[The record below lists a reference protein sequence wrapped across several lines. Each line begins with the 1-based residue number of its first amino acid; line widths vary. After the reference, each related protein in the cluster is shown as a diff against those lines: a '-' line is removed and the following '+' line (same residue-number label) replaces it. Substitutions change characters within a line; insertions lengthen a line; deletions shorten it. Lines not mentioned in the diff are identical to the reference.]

1 MTGTLSFAAAS
12 GWGAA
17 FSGALLGI
25 SLAAPPGP
33 IMAVMANAAMHGRK
47 RESLITACGAMT
59 ADATWLLLASLGAA
73 TLLRAHPQVLG
84 VLGLIGAILLVWMAV
99 TTARMGRMDI
109 EHAAPGGYRL
119 GYVMVLTS
127 PFSLAWWLANG
138 AILFSTWGWPG
149 IAGMFVALFV
159 YSVFITWVFHWIGQR
174 ARRGVRAVAWVS
186 VVALIGFAG
195 YFAWRSLG
203 LLGVI

>member
-1 MTGTLSFAAAS
+1 MTDALQFATAS
-12 GWGAA
+12 GWAAA
-17 FSGALLGI
+17 FSGALLGV

-33 IMAVMANAAMHGRK
+33 IMAVMAHAAMQGRK
-47 RESLITACGAMT
+47 REALITACGAMT

-84 VLGLIGAILLVWMAV
+84 VLGLIGAVLLVWMAV
-99 TTARMGRMDI
+99 STARMGRMDI

-138 AILFSTWGWPG
+138 AVLYSTWGWPG
-149 IAGMFVALFV
+149 IAGMFTALLL
-159 YSVFITWVFHWIGQR
+159 YSVVITWLFQWIGQR
-174 ARRGVRAVAWVS
+174 ARRAVRAVAWLS
-186 VVALIGFAG
+186 VVALVGFAG
-195 YFAWRSLG
+195 YFAWHSLH
-203 LLGVI
+203 LLGVV